1 MRYCTFCGNIACGAS
16 AFCPP
21 RFSSLL
27 LLAFLGEDGGCLFLF
42 KLRGDKVKLS
52 FALLIQ
58 PFRPSVLL
66 AFASSVDL
74 KSTKSTVIFV
84 LTGNVFDLTALTF
97 LFILLLINIII
108 RFYYNVG
115 SCT

>member
-1 MRYCTFCGNIACGAS
+1 MN
-16 AFCPP
+16 
-21 RFSSLL
+21 
-27 LLAFLGEDGGCLFLF
+27 
-42 KLRGDKVKLS
+42 LS
-52 FALLIQ
+52 FTLLIQ

-66 AFASSVDL
+66 LFASSVDL

-84 LTGNVFDLTALTF
+84 LTENLFDLTAQT
-97 LFILLLINIII
+97 FILIVLLINLII